1 MKCLLIDDNK
11 DITDAISF
19 FFQTENISCT
29 VCNEGKEGLVAIKS
43 MEHDLVLLDLAMPDF
58 SGYDIIKELQ
68 TNDLIKKIKVLIIT
82 ASSMNEKRLEE
93 MKKMGVL
100 DILRKPVTLE
110 TLKDTIKKYGN
121 NSN

>member
-1 MKCLLIDDNK
+1 MKCLLIDGNK
-11 DITDAISF
+11 DVTDAISF
-19 FFQTENISCT
+19 FFESENIPCT
-29 VCNEGKEGLVAIKS
+29 IVNDGRSGLDTIKS
-43 MEHDLVLLDLAMPDF
+43 QDHDLVLLDLAMPDF

-68 TNDLIKKIKVLIIT
+68 TDDLIKKTKVLIIT

-100 DILRKPVTLE
+100 DILRKPITLE

>member
-19 FFQTENISCT
+19 FFQTEDIPCT
-29 VCNEGKEGLVAIKS
+29 VCNDGKEGLEAIKAGN
-43 MEHDLVLLDLAMPDF
+43 HDLVLLDLAMPEF

-68 TNDLIKKIKVLIIT
+68 MDELIKKINVLIIT

-93 MKKMGVL
+93 MKKMGVR
-100 DILRKPVTLE
+100 DILRKPITLE
-110 TLKDTIKKYGN
+110 TLKNTVKKYDRD
-121 NSN
+121 SN